1 MTEFIQILTATVG
14 SLGFGILFN
23 VRGKRLLAVAVG
35 GRADSF
41 SGLVRMNGTGA
52 FLWNL
57 MVEQDITREE
67 LLDKLLATYEVSK
80 DVALADIIAFETK
93 LRDGG
98 ILE

>member
-1 MTEFIQILTATVG
+1 MKIKDGFVLEQVG
-14 SLGFGILFN
+14 DTY
-23 VRGKRLLAVAVG
+23 LAVAVG

-67 LLDKLLATYEVSK
+67 LLVKLLATYEVSR

-93 LRDGG
+93 LRNGG

>member
-1 MTEFIQILTATVG
+1 MKIKDGFVLEQVG
-14 SLGFGILFN
+14 N
-23 VRGKRLLAVAVG
+23 TYLAVAVG

>member
-1 MTEFIQILTATVG
+1 MKIKDGFVLEQVG
-14 SLGFGILFN
+14 DSY
-23 VRGKRLLAVAVG
+23 LAVAVG

-57 MVEQDITREE
+57 MVEKDITREE
-67 LLDKLLATYEVSK
+67 LLEKLLATYEV
-80 DVALADIIAFETK
+80 DREVALADIIAFETK

-98 ILE
+98 ILD